1 MGKVSASGA
10 GSFTTSG
17 VSRTIVKPG
26 TARASLSRNRVL
38 SSKRAIR
45 LLRARQQAIAG
56 PVVLVNN
63 FRGEE
68 YDWKGCRMM
77 EASAEQPGGDKAK
90 KLVLNSQALMSEHN
104 TESFAGKTLE
114 HKDYSLL
121 QGKET
126 TVMLFLSLPSHASGI
141 ADLDEEES
149 V

>member
-10 GSFTTSG
+10 GSFATSG

-26 TARASLSRNRVL
+26 TARASLSRNRIL

-63 FRGEE
+63 FGGEE

-77 EASAEQPGGDKAK
+77 EASAEQPGGDKMEKVSAQLPACIRVERYSK
-90 KLVLNSQALMSEHN
+90 
-104 TESFAGKTLE
+104 GKRCC
-114 HKDYSLL
+114 
-121 QGKET
+121 T
-126 TVMLFLSLPSHASGI
+126 TRWTDSRVDRTDPCHITWIYVSGHQ
-141 ADLDEEES
+141 
-149 V
+149 